1 MNNTLLE
8 TCLQADGRYLSD
20 PELQPLETYIRSFAD
35 RFNTY
40 MLLKE
45 KTDTLV
51 LTTLRR
57 LMQTKHRK
65 AIQDHGA
72 KCQRDM
78 TATLEHISKALLLD
92 DSKFLTE
99 GYLVWMQNITRSL
112 HKQDS
117 ATDAYE
123 ALREEINA
131 SFPPASVAV
140 LAPYLEVTIQAFRDG
155 M

>member
-1 MNNTLLE
+1 MNNTLLDV
-8 TCLQADGRYLSD
+8 CLKADGRYLSD
-20 PELQPLETYIRSFAD
+20 PELQPLETYVRSFAD

-40 MLLKE
+40 TLLQE
-45 KTDTLV
+45 KTEALV

-78 TATLEHISKALLLD
+78 TITLEYISKALLLD
-92 DSKFLTE
+92 DSQFLTDQ
-99 GYLVWMQNITRSL
+99 YLLWMQNITRAL

-123 ALREEINA
+123 ALREEINN
-131 SFPPASVAV
+131 SFPAASVAM
-140 LAPYLEVTIQAFRDG
+140 LAPYLEITIQAFRDG